1 MAKKKQEVKKELPCD
16 AINYFVFLRCE
27 NCGNAL
33 RYTIPRGQTIKRYV
47 KRNHCFICKC
57 RNLYKNFSFS
67 IFHF

>member
-1 MAKKKQEVKKELPCD
+1 MAKKKQEVKVEPPCNKD
-16 AINYFVFLRCE
+16 FYFVVLRCE

-57 RNLYKNFSFS
+57 RNLYKNFS